1 MPSTTPPASTAPVTS
16 GNNSNKTQLSSV
28 KYDSQT
34 FGFGNS
40 ASTFKWPEN
49 LVTEY
54 LDHVTMTAYRY
65 VSLGE
70 FYTNSGTQ
78 TTPTQSSSGSSTP
91 VGGNSGTSTP
101 TSAETPQTGLWQNP
115 KAQDR
120 FIKDPGDVIK
130 LPIPE
135 GLQYSDT
142 PSWDAEA
149 LGIIGKQI
157 PGLVKNFSVGDM
169 EGATSASQAMA
180 SGLKTELILGA
191 IKKSNLVSPESVT
204 AGIGGKVINPYT
216 ELIFKG
222 VGTRSFS
229 FNWKLIPR
237 NVREQQEIF
246 KIIKALR
253 VNSMPYFSSSLS
265 DEGGD
270 AGLNDRWL
278 TVPNIFQIKF
288 LSGSTEMTYLPK
300 IKPAALK
307 GIQFNP
313 MPDGT
318 WATHYDNGQP
328 APVAYTLSLEF
339 EELEIITADQ
349 IKEGGY

>member
-1 MPSTTPPASTAPVTS
+1 MPSTTPPKSNAPVTS
-16 GNNSNKTQLSSV
+16 GNNSNKTQLSSI
-28 KYDSQT
+28 KYESQT
-34 FGFGNS
+34 FGLGS
-40 ASTFKWPEN
+40 GATTVQWPKN
-49 LVTEY
+49 LITEY
-54 LDHVTMTAYRY
+54 LDHVSITAYRY

-70 FYTNSGTQ
+70 YYTTSGTK

-91 VGGNSGTSTP
+91 VGGNSGSTNTASTETP
-101 TSAETPQTGLWQNP
+101 TNSFFQNP
-115 KAQDR
+115 TAQQR
-120 FIKDPGDVIK
+120 FLKNPGDVIK

-135 GLQYSDT
+135 GLQYADT
-142 PSWDAEA
+142 PSWDAES
-149 LGIIGKQI
+149 LGVIGKQV
-157 PGLVKNFSVGDM
+157 PGLVKNFTEGDM
-169 EGATSASQAMA
+169 NNATKATQALAEGLKAEIVMGAIEK
-180 SGLKTELILGA
+180 SGLISGA
-191 IKKSNLVSPESVT
+191 ALTSQ
-204 AGIGGKVINPYT
+204 IGGKIINPYT

-237 NVREQQEIF
+237 NVQEQRDIF
-246 KIIKALR
+246 NIIKILR
-253 VNSMPYFSSSLS
+253 VNSMPSFSSALGEE
-265 DEGGD
+265 EGT
-270 AGLNDRWL
+270 GLNDRWL
-278 TVPNIFQIKF
+278 TVPNIFEVKF
-288 LSGSTEMTYLPK
+288 LSGSTEMSYLPK